1 MQKYLAGIAT
11 LGLICFM
18 GLSVW
23 SQPQDGKG
31 GPGKDAS
38 KDEKK
43 GPGGDKK
50 GPPMGFEIG
59 KVLPPHIADTLE
71 LSEEQLKQIADLEKD
86 VKAKLTKILT
96 AGQVKKAEASKGLG
110 KMDGKDGKD
119 GKGKDGKDGKGKDGK
134 DGKGKDGK
142 DGKGKDGSDKGKD
155 GTAPDKKSQPRPD
168 MDSKLQ
174 KPSKIQWFA
183 SLDGGLKEAQRT
195 GLPILLLSAAPH
207 CAGVSGTW

>member
-31 GPGKDAS
+31 GPGKDGG
-38 KDEKK
+38 KDFKK

-50 GPPMGFEIG
+50 RPPMGFELG

-71 LSEEQLKQIADLEKD
+71 LSEDQLKQIADLEKD
-86 VKAKLTKILT
+86 VKSKLTKILT
-96 AGQVKKAEASKGLG
+96 DGQIKKVEASKGLG
-110 KMDGKDGKD
+110 KMDGKEGKDKDGKGKD
-119 GKGKDGKDGKGKDGK
+119 GKGKDGKG
-134 DGKGKDGK
+134 
-142 DGKGKDGSDKGKD
+142 DKGKE
-155 GTAPDKKSQPRPD
+155 GAAPDKKSSQPRPA

-174 KPSKIQWFA
+174 KPSQIQWYA

-195 GLPILLLSAAPH
+195 GRPILLLSAAPH

>member
-11 LGLICFM
+11 RGLICFM

-31 GPGKDAS
+31 GPGKDGG
-38 KDEKK
+38 KDFKK

-50 GPPMGFEIG
+50 GPPMGFELG

-71 LSEEQLKQIADLEKD
+71 LSEEQLKQIAALEKD
-86 VKAKLTKILT
+86 VKAKLIKILT

-134 DGKGKDGK
+134 DGKGKDGA
-142 DGKGKDGSDKGKD
+142 DKGKD
-155 GTAPDKKSQPRPD
+155 GAAPDKKSSQPRPA

-174 KPSKIQWFA
+174 KPAQIQWYA

>member
-31 GPGKDAS
+31 GPGKDGG
-38 KDEKK
+38 KDFKK

-50 GPPMGFEIG
+50 GPSMGFELG

-71 LSEEQLKQIADLEKD
+71 LSDNQLKQIADLEKE
-86 VKAKLTKILT
+86 VKTKLTKILT
-96 AGQVKKAEASKGLG
+96 AGQVKKVEASRGLG
-110 KMDGKDGKD
+110 KMDGKEGKGKEGKDKD
-119 GKGKDGKDGKGKDGK
+119 GKG
-134 DGKGKDGK
+134 
-142 DGKGKDGSDKGKD
+142 DKGKE
-155 GTAPDKKSQPRPD
+155 GAAPDKKSSQPRPA

-174 KPSKIQWFA
+174 KPSQIQWYA
-183 SLDGGLKEAQRT
+183 SLDRGLKEAQRT

>member
-11 LGLICFM
+11 IGLLCFL

-31 GPGKDAS
+31 GPGKDGG

-119 GKGKDGKDGKGKDGK
+119 GKGKDGKDGKGKDGA
-134 DGKGKDGK
+134 
-142 DGKGKDGSDKGKD
+142 
-155 GTAPDKKSQPRPD
+155 APDKKSSQPRPN

>member
-1 MQKYLAGIAT
+1 MQKYLAGIET

-31 GPGKDAS
+31 GPGKDGG

-50 GPPMGFEIG
+50 GLPMGFEIG

-86 VKAKLTKILT
+86 VKAKLIKILT
-96 AGQVKKAEASKGLG
+96 EGQVKKAEASKGLG
-110 KMDGKDGKD
+110 KMDGKDGK
-119 GKGKDGKDGKGKDGK
+119 GKDGKDGKGKDGK
-134 DGKGKDGK
+134 DKGKDGA
-142 DGKGKDGSDKGKD
+142 
-155 GTAPDKKSQPRPD
+155 APDKKSSQPRPN

-174 KPSKIQWFA
+174 KPSKIQWYA

>member
-31 GPGKDAS
+31 GPGKDGG
-38 KDEKK
+38 KDSKK

-59 KVLPPHIADTLE
+59 KVLPPHIADSLE
-71 LSEEQLKQIADLEKD
+71 LSEEQLKQIADLEKE
-86 VKAKLTKILT
+86 VKTKLTKILT

-110 KMDGKDGKD
+110 KMDGKDGK
-119 GKGKDGKDGKGKDGK
+119 GKEGKDKDGKV
-134 DGKGKDGK
+134 
-142 DGKGKDGSDKGKD
+142 DKGKD
-155 GTAPDKKSQPRPD
+155 GAAPDKKSSQPRPA

-174 KPSKIQWFA
+174 KPAQIQWYA

>member
-31 GPGKDAS
+31 GPGKDGG
-38 KDEKK
+38 KDSKK

-50 GPPMGFEIG
+50 GPPMGFELG

-110 KMDGKDGKD
+110 KMEGKDGKD
-119 GKGKDGKDGKGKDGK
+119 SKGKDGKDKGKDGA
-134 DGKGKDGK
+134 
-142 DGKGKDGSDKGKD
+142 
-155 GTAPDKKSQPRPD
+155 APDKKSSQPRPG

-174 KPSKIQWFA
+174 KPAQIQWFA

>member
-31 GPGKDAS
+31 GPAKDAGKDF
-38 KDEKK
+38 KK

-50 GPPMGFEIG
+50 GPPMGFELG

-71 LSEEQLKQIADLEKD
+71 LSVEQLKQIADLEKD

-110 KMDGKDGKD
+110 KMEGKDGKD
-119 GKGKDGKDGKGKDGK
+119 AKGRDGK
-134 DGKGKDGK
+134 
-142 DGKGKDGSDKGKD
+142 DKGKD
-155 GTAPDKKSQPRPD
+155 GAAPDKKSSQPRPG

-174 KPSKIQWFA
+174 KPAQIQWFA

>member
-31 GPGKDAS
+31 GPGKDGG
-38 KDEKK
+38 KDFKK

-50 GPPMGFEIG
+50 GPPMGFELG

-71 LSEEQLKQIADLEKD
+71 LSVEQLKQIADLEKD

-110 KMDGKDGKD
+110 KMEGKDGKD
-119 GKGKDGKDGKGKDGK
+119 AKGRDGK
-134 DGKGKDGK
+134 
-142 DGKGKDGSDKGKD
+142 DKGKD
-155 GTAPDKKSQPRPD
+155 GAAPDKKSSQPRPG

-174 KPSKIQWFA
+174 KPAQIQWFA

>member
-31 GPGKDAS
+31 GPGKDGG
-38 KDEKK
+38 KDFKK

-50 GPPMGFEIG
+50 GPSMGFELG

-71 LSEEQLKQIADLEKD
+71 LSDNQLKQIADLEKE
-86 VKAKLTKILT
+86 VKTKLTKILT
-96 AGQVKKAEASKGLG
+96 AGQVKKVEASRGLG
-110 KMDGKDGKD
+110 KMDGKEGKGKEGKDKD
-119 GKGKDGKDGKGKDGK
+119 GKG
-134 DGKGKDGK
+134 
-142 DGKGKDGSDKGKD
+142 DKGKE
-155 GTAPDKKSQPRPD
+155 GAAPDKKSSQPRPA

-174 KPSKIQWFA
+174 KPSQIQWYA
-183 SLDGGLKEAQRT
+183 SLDIGLKEAQRT

>member
-11 LGLICFM
+11 LGLIFFM

-31 GPGKDAS
+31 GPGKDAG
-38 KDEKK
+38 KDFKK

-50 GPPMGFEIG
+50 GPPMGFELG

-71 LSEEQLKQIADLEKD
+71 LSEEQLKQIAALEKD
-86 VKAKLTKILT
+86 VKAKLIKILT

-119 GKGKDGKDGKGKDGK
+119 GKGKDGKDKGKEGA
-134 DGKGKDGK
+134 
-142 DGKGKDGSDKGKD
+142 
-155 GTAPDKKSQPRPD
+155 APDKKSSQPRPA

-174 KPSKIQWFA
+174 KPAQIQWYA
-183 SLDGGLKEAQRT
+183 SLDGGLKEAQRS

>member
-31 GPGKDAS
+31 GPGKDGG
-38 KDEKK
+38 KDSKK
-43 GPGGDKK
+43 GPGGVKK

-59 KVLPPHIADTLE
+59 KVLPPHIADSLE
-71 LSEEQLKQIADLEKD
+71 LSEEQLKQIADLEKE
-86 VKAKLTKILT
+86 VKTKLTKILT
-96 AGQVKKAEASKGLG
+96 AGQVKKAEASRGLG
-110 KMDGKDGKD
+110 KMDGKDGK
-119 GKGKDGKDGKGKDGK
+119 GKEGKDKDGKG
-134 DGKGKDGK
+134 
-142 DGKGKDGSDKGKD
+142 DKGKD
-155 GTAPDKKSQPRPD
+155 GPAPDKKSSQPRPA
-168 MDSKLQ
+168 MDSNLQ
-174 KPSKIQWFA
+174 KPAQIQWYA

>member
-11 LGLICFM
+11 LGLLCFL

-31 GPGKDAS
+31 GPGKDGG

-134 DGKGKDGK
+134 GKDGK
-142 DGKGKDGSDKGKD
+142 DGKGKDSSDKGKD
-155 GTAPDKKSQPRPD
+155 GAAPDKKSPPRPD

>member
-31 GPGKDAS
+31 GPGKDGG
-38 KDEKK
+38 KDFKK

-50 GPPMGFEIG
+50 GPPMGFELG

-71 LSEEQLKQIADLEKD
+71 LSEDQLKQIADLEKD
-86 VKAKLTKILT
+86 VKSKLTKILT
-96 AGQVKKAEASKGLG
+96 DGQIKKVEASKGLG
-110 KMDGKDGKD
+110 KMDGKEGKDKDGKGKD
-119 GKGKDGKDGKGKDGK
+119 GKGKDGKG
-134 DGKGKDGK
+134 
-142 DGKGKDGSDKGKD
+142 DKGKE
-155 GTAPDKKSQPRPD
+155 GGAPDKKSSQPRPA

-174 KPSKIQWFA
+174 KPSQIQWYA

>member
-1 MQKYLAGIAT
+1 MQKYLAGFAT

-31 GPGKDAS
+31 GPGKDGG
-38 KDEKK
+38 KDSKK

-50 GPPMGFEIG
+50 GPPMGFELG

-71 LSEEQLKQIADLEKD
+71 LSEEQLKQIAALEKD

-110 KMDGKDGKD
+110 KMEGKDGKD
-119 GKGKDGKDGKGKDGK
+119 AKGKDGKDKGKDGA
-134 DGKGKDGK
+134 
-142 DGKGKDGSDKGKD
+142 
-155 GTAPDKKSQPRPD
+155 APDKKSSQPRPN

-174 KPSKIQWFA
+174 KPAQIQWYA

>member
-31 GPGKDAS
+31 GPGKDAG

-71 LSEEQLKQIADLEKD
+71 LSEEQLKQIAALEKD

-110 KMDGKDGKD
+110 KMEGKDGKD
-119 GKGKDGKDGKGKDGK
+119 AKGKDGKDKGKDGA
-134 DGKGKDGK
+134 
-142 DGKGKDGSDKGKD
+142 
-155 GTAPDKKSQPRPD
+155 APDKKSSQPRPD

>member
-31 GPGKDAS
+31 GPGKDGG
-38 KDEKK
+38 KDFKK

-50 GPPMGFEIG
+50 GPPMGFELG

-71 LSEEQLKQIADLEKD
+71 LSEDQLKQIADLEKE

-96 AGQVKKAEASKGLG
+96 AGQVKKAESSKGLG
-110 KMDGKDGKD
+110 KMDGKEGK
-119 GKGKDGKDGKGKDGK
+119 
-134 DGKGKDGK
+134 GK

-155 GTAPDKKSQPRPD
+155 GAAPDKKSSQPRPG

-174 KPSKIQWFA
+174 KPAQIQWYA

>member
-1 MQKYLAGIAT
+1 MMQKYLAGIAT

-31 GPGKDAS
+31 GPGKDGG
-38 KDEKK
+38 KDFKK

-50 GPPMGFEIG
+50 GPPMGFELG

-71 LSEEQLKQIADLEKD
+71 LSEDQLKQIADLEKD
-86 VKAKLTKILT
+86 VKSKLTKILT
-96 AGQVKKAEASKGLG
+96 AGQVKKVEASKGLG
-110 KMDGKDGKD
+110 KMDGKEGKGKEGKDKD
-119 GKGKDGKDGKGKDGK
+119 GKG
-134 DGKGKDGK
+134 
-142 DGKGKDGSDKGKD
+142 DKGKE
-155 GTAPDKKSQPRPD
+155 GAASDKKSSQPRPA

-174 KPSKIQWFA
+174 KPAQIQWYA

>member
-31 GPGKDAS
+31 GPGKDGG
-38 KDEKK
+38 KDSKK

-59 KVLPPHIADTLE
+59 KVLPPHIADSLE
-71 LSEEQLKQIADLEKD
+71 LSEEQLKQIADLEKE
-86 VKAKLTKILT
+86 VKTKLTKILT

-110 KMDGKDGKD
+110 KMDGKDGK
-119 GKGKDGKDGKGKDGK
+119 GKEGKDKDGKG
-134 DGKGKDGK
+134 
-142 DGKGKDGSDKGKD
+142 DKGKD
-155 GTAPDKKSQPRPD
+155 GAAPDKKSSQLRPA

-174 KPSKIQWFA
+174 KPAQIQWYA

>member
-31 GPGKDAS
+31 GPVKDGGKDS
-38 KDEKK
+38 KK

-50 GPPMGFEIG
+50 GPPMGFELG

-71 LSEEQLKQIADLEKD
+71 LSEEQLKQIAALEKD

-110 KMDGKDGKD
+110 KMEGKDGKD
-119 GKGKDGKDGKGKDGK
+119 AKGKDGKDKGKDGA
-134 DGKGKDGK
+134 
-142 DGKGKDGSDKGKD
+142 
-155 GTAPDKKSQPRPD
+155 APDKKSSQPRPD

>member
-31 GPGKDAS
+31 GPGKDGG
-38 KDEKK
+38 KDFKK

-50 GPPMGFEIG
+50 GPPMGFELG

-71 LSEEQLKQIADLEKD
+71 LSEDQLKQIADLEKE
-86 VKAKLTKILT
+86 VKTKLTKILT
-96 AGQVKKAEASKGLG
+96 AGQVKKVEASRGLG
-110 KMDGKDGKD
+110 KMDGKEGKGKEGKDKD
-119 GKGKDGKDGKGKDGK
+119 GKG
-134 DGKGKDGK
+134 
-142 DGKGKDGSDKGKD
+142 DKGKD
-155 GTAPDKKSQPRPD
+155 GAAPDKKSSQPRPG

-174 KPSKIQWFA
+174 KPSQIQWYA
-183 SLDGGLKEAQRT
+183 SLDRGLKEAQRT

>member
-31 GPGKDAS
+31 GPGKDGG
-38 KDEKK
+38 KDFKK

-71 LSEEQLKQIADLEKD
+71 LSEDQLKQIADLEKE
-86 VKAKLTKILT
+86 VKSKLTKILT
-96 AGQVKKAEASKGLG
+96 DGQIKKVEASKGLG
-110 KMDGKDGKD
+110 KMDGKEGKGKE
-119 GKGKDGKDGKGKDGK
+119 GKGKDGKG
-134 DGKGKDGK
+134 
-142 DGKGKDGSDKGKD
+142 DKGKD
-155 GTAPDKKSQPRPD
+155 GDSPDKKSSQPRPA

-174 KPSKIQWFA
+174 KPAQIQWFA

>member
-31 GPGKDAS
+31 GPGKDGG
-38 KDEKK
+38 KDFKK

-50 GPPMGFEIG
+50 GPSMGFELG

-71 LSEEQLKQIADLEKD
+71 LSDNQLKQIADLEKE
-86 VKAKLTKILT
+86 VTTKLTKILT
-96 AGQVKKAEASKGLG
+96 AGQVKKVEASRGLG
-110 KMDGKDGKD
+110 KMDGKEGKGKEGKDKD
-119 GKGKDGKDGKGKDGK
+119 GKG
-134 DGKGKDGK
+134 
-142 DGKGKDGSDKGKD
+142 DKGKE
-155 GTAPDKKSQPRPD
+155 GAAPDKKSSQPRPA

-174 KPSKIQWFA
+174 KPSQIQWYA
-183 SLDGGLKEAQRT
+183 SLDRGLKEAQRT

>member
-31 GPGKDAS
+31 GPGKDGG
-38 KDEKK
+38 KDFKK

-71 LSEEQLKQIADLEKD
+71 LSEDQLKQIADLEKE

-96 AGQVKKAEASKGLG
+96 AGQVKKAESSKGLG
-110 KMDGKDGKD
+110 KMDGKEGK
-119 GKGKDGKDGKGKDGK
+119 
-134 DGKGKDGK
+134 GK

-155 GTAPDKKSQPRPD
+155 GAAPDKKSSQPRPN

-174 KPSKIQWFA
+174 KPAQIQWYA

>member
-11 LGLICFM
+11 LGLIFFM

-31 GPGKDAS
+31 GPGKDAG
-38 KDEKK
+38 KDFKK

-59 KVLPPHIADTLE
+59 KVLPPHIADILE
-71 LSEEQLKQIADLEKD
+71 LSEDQLKQIADLEKE

-96 AGQVKKAEASKGLG
+96 AGQVKKAESSKGLG
-110 KMDGKDGKD
+110 KMDGKEGK
-119 GKGKDGKDGKGKDGK
+119 
-134 DGKGKDGK
+134 GK

-155 GTAPDKKSQPRPD
+155 GSAPDKKSSQPRPN

-174 KPSKIQWFA
+174 KPAQIQWYA

>member
-1 MQKYLAGIAT
+1 MQKYLAAIAT
-11 LGLICFM
+11 LGLLCFL

-31 GPGKDAS
+31 GPGKDAG
-38 KDEKK
+38 KDFKK

-59 KVLPPHIADTLE
+59 KVLPPHIADMLE

-119 GKGKDGKDGKGKDGK
+119 GKGKDGKEK
-134 DGKGKDGK
+134 DGKG
-142 DGKGKDGSDKGKD
+142 DKGKD
-155 GTAPDKKSQPRPD
+155 SAVPDKKNAQPRPD

>member
-31 GPGKDAS
+31 GPGKDGG
-38 KDEKK
+38 KDFKK

-59 KVLPPHIADTLE
+59 KVLPPHIADSLE
-71 LSEEQLKQIADLEKD
+71 LSEEQLKQIADLEKE
-86 VKAKLTKILT
+86 VKTKLTKILT

-110 KMDGKDGKD
+110 KMDGKE
-119 GKGKDGKDGKGKDGK
+119 GKGKDGKDK
-134 DGKGKDGK
+134 DGKG
-142 DGKGKDGSDKGKD
+142 DKGKD
-155 GTAPDKKSQPRPD
+155 GAAPDKKSSQLRPA

-174 KPSKIQWFA
+174 KPAQIQWYA

>member
-11 LGLICFM
+11 LGLLCFM

-31 GPGKDAS
+31 GPGKDGG
-38 KDEKK
+38 KDSKK

-50 GPPMGFEIG
+50 GPPMGFELG

-71 LSEEQLKQIADLEKD
+71 LSQEQLKQIADLEKD

-119 GKGKDGKDGKGKDGK
+119 AKGKEGK
-134 DGKGKDGK
+134 
-142 DGKGKDGSDKGKD
+142 DKGKD
-155 GTAPDKKSQPRPD
+155 GAAPDKKSSQPRPG

-174 KPSKIQWFA
+174 KPAQIQWFA

>member
-31 GPGKDAS
+31 GPGKEGG
-38 KDEKK
+38 KDFKK

-50 GPPMGFEIG
+50 GPPMGFELC

-71 LSEEQLKQIADLEKD
+71 LSVDQLKQIAELEKE
-86 VKAKLTKILT
+86 VKTKLTKILT
-96 AGQVKKAEASKGLG
+96 DGQIKKVETSRGLG
-110 KMDGKDGKD
+110 KMDGKEGKGKEGKDKD
-119 GKGKDGKDGKGKDGK
+119 GKG
-134 DGKGKDGK
+134 
-142 DGKGKDGSDKGKD
+142 DKGKD
-155 GTAPDKKSQPRPD
+155 GAAPDKKSSQPRPA

-174 KPSKIQWFA
+174 KPAQIQWYA

>member
-31 GPGKDAS
+31 GPGKDGG
-38 KDEKK
+38 KDFKK

-50 GPPMGFEIG
+50 GPPMGFELG

-86 VKAKLTKILT
+86 VKAKLIKILT

-119 GKGKDGKDGKGKDGK
+119 GKGKDGKDKGKEGA
-134 DGKGKDGK
+134 
-142 DGKGKDGSDKGKD
+142 
-155 GTAPDKKSQPRPD
+155 APDKKSSQPRPG

-174 KPSKIQWFA
+174 KPAQIQWYA
-183 SLDGGLKEAQRT
+183 SLDGGLKEAQRS

>member
-31 GPGKDAS
+31 GPGKDAG
-38 KDEKK
+38 KDSKK

-71 LSEEQLKQIADLEKD
+71 LSEDQLKQIADLEKE

-96 AGQVKKAEASKGLG
+96 ASQVKKAESSKGLG
-110 KMDGKDGKD
+110 KMDGKEGKGKDKDGKDKD
-119 GKGKDGKDGKGKDGK
+119 GKG
-134 DGKGKDGK
+134 
-142 DGKGKDGSDKGKD
+142 DKGKD
-155 GTAPDKKSQPRPD
+155 GAAPDKKSSQPRPA

-174 KPSKIQWFA
+174 KPAQIQWYA

>member
-31 GPGKDAS
+31 GPGKDGG

-110 KMDGKDGKD
+110 KMEGKDGKD
-119 GKGKDGKDGKGKDGK
+119 AKGKDGKDKGKDGA
-134 DGKGKDGK
+134 
-142 DGKGKDGSDKGKD
+142 
-155 GTAPDKKSQPRPD
+155 APDKKSSQPRPD

>member
-1 MQKYLAGIAT
+1 MQKYLAGFAT
-11 LGLICFM
+11 LGLLCFL

-31 GPGKDAS
+31 GPGKDGG

-86 VKAKLTKILT
+86 VKAKLIKILT
-96 AGQVKKAEASKGLG
+96 EGQVKKAEASKGLG
-110 KMDGKDGKD
+110 KMDGKDGK
-119 GKGKDGKDGKGKDGK
+119 GKDGKDGKGKDGK
-134 DGKGKDGK
+134 DKGKDGA
-142 DGKGKDGSDKGKD
+142 
-155 GTAPDKKSQPRPD
+155 APDKKSSQPRPN

-174 KPSKIQWFA
+174 KPSKIQWYA